1 MTSKKQRSPPPS
13 GLRPRVARVLV
24 IDDEA
29 MVAKS
34 LQLVLATEFDV
45 TRTTEPEQA
54 LEWLSAGESFDV
66 ILCDV
71 MMPRINGV
79 ELRNR
84 VAQFSPDQAARIVF
98 ITGGLLLPHVRVLL
112 DSVPNTCLEKPLD
125 LDGLRELIRRRV
137 RAAWHEAGG
146 EI

>member
-1 MTSKKQRSPPPS
+1 
-13 GLRPRVARVLV
+13 VLV

-34 LQLVLATEFDV
+34 LQLVLAGEFDV
-45 TRTTEPEQA
+45 SRTTDPQQA
-54 LEWLSAGESFDV
+54 LEWLSGGQSFDV

-71 MMPRINGV
+71 MMPNINGV

-84 VAQFSPDQAARIVF
+84 VEQFSPNQAARIVF